1 MPKKPLVMLPPM
13 ESGLDA
19 LLVCRTAKLSVMAV
33 DTGAPVYMAVPE
45 AVKPLRLW

>member
-1 MPKKPLVMLPPM
+1 MPRKPLVMFAPI

-33 DTGAPVYMAVPE
+33 DAGAPV
-45 AVKPLRLW
+45 